1 MSLSSAALLTPSPAQ
16 QHWFIRLR
24 RPRWLVHEKQI
35 PRLELAIDG
44 CLIVSAWLAWRSTTS
59 WTLMVAYLALWLVVQ
74 GRIQLICTSRRLAY
88 GSWCSL
94 IAGMGSAALAVVV
107 FPQSLSAA
115 LLLLPLLLWSP
126 LDGVISWQMMRLHR

>member
-1 MSLSSAALLTPSPAQ
+1 MSLTSAALLTPSPAQ

-74 GRIQLICTSRRLAY
+74 GRNQLICATRRLAY
-88 GSWCSL
+88 GSWCAL
-94 IAGMGSAALAVVV
+94 ITGMGSAALGGAV
-107 FPQSLSAA
+107 FSRSLSAA

-126 LDGVISWQMMRLHR
+126 LDVVISRQMVLLHR